1 LSSTTRSS
9 RPSESQLAFDFD
21 ATKLAQALAFLAT
34 SVRDL
39 SKLKAAKLLYFADK
53 QHLLQHGRP
62 IIGDRYFCLDYGP
75 VPTASLNIINDL
87 ISPVRLRIAG
97 KELKSPMRHAVEQ
110 FVVVSRES
118 GQPRL
123 EARKSID
130 ELDALTASER
140 DVLSEVVKKYGK
152 LTAGKLVTLTH
163 REHSWRRSNADRAQG
178 SSVEIPWE
186 YFFEEAGETAE
197 AVRQHAVEH
206 QENRTFLSALSALKA
221 EARR

>member
-1 LSSTTRSS
+1 MSGTTRSS
-9 RPSESQLAFDFD
+9 RPSESQLVFDFE
-21 ATKLAQALAFLAT
+21 AAKLAQALAFLAT

-62 IIGDRYFCLDYGP
+62 IIGNRYHCLDCGP
-75 VPTASLNIINDL
+75 VPAVSLNIINDL
-87 ISPVRLRIAG
+87 ISPVRIRIAG
-97 KELKSPMRHAVEQ
+97 KEFKSPM
-110 FVVVSRES
+110 
-118 GQPRL
+118 
-123 EARKSID
+123 
-130 ELDALTASER
+130 LDALTASER
-140 DVLSEVVKKYGK
+140 DVLSDVVKTYGK

-163 REHSWRRSNADRAQG
+163 CEYPWRRSNANRAQG

-197 AVRQHAVEH
+197 AVREHAVEH
-206 QENRTFLSALSALKA
+206 QENRTFLSALKA